1 MNIELLECWKDGK
14 IVYVASGI
22 VLIESDEELN
32 RILLHLVNGDTVEYY
47 GSLKELGKWMRNQKK
62 IQ

>member
-1 MNIELLECWKDGK
+1 MNIELLECWKNGK